1 MSASNSMISA
11 SAIAKKHFR
20 EAMREA
26 VAAGYDPDSLARY
39 MLGLVVSSY
48 LEKRR
53 VEDVRSELMFVAEN
67 CDPDTHYP
75 FMRP

>member
-1 MSASNSMISA
+1 MGTANSMISA
-11 SAIAKKHFR
+11 SAIAQKHFG

-26 VAAGYDPDSLARY
+26 VGAGYDPDSLARY

-48 LEKRR
+48 LARR
-53 VEDVRSELMFVAEN
+53 TVDDVRSELLFVAEN
-67 CDPDTHYP
+67 CDPDAEYP

>member
-1 MSASNSMISA
+1 MSATNSMISA
-11 SAIAKKHFR
+11 SAIARKHFDD
-20 EAMREA
+20 AIREA

-48 LEKRR
+48 LARR
-53 VEDVRSELMFVAEN
+53 TVEDVRSELLFVAEN
-67 CDPDTHYP
+67 CDPGTEYP